1 LNYLIDFCPHHDCGC
16 VGTGDAFSGDASR
29 LHPPIPCRPM
39 SSITSPP
46 VVSDTD
52 TAPDLSQIGQ
62 ARVFPIDPA
71 TSRLLGSI
79 TYDRE
84 HGFNL
89 EWDSKEAF
97 KDWLD
102 NEQTA
107 QSIELRPSKIERGSA
122 LYTTNQIFRCA
133 RNGTGGLKP
142 YQKKTT
148 RERKIESKRIA
159 GGCPALVQIKT
170 YPHTGVILG
179 KYISKHSHAIGM
191 DNLKFIRM
199 RDSTREM
206 IARMVRYGKNDKD
219 IVSDPPS
226 DNN

>member
-1 LNYLIDFCPHHDCGC
+1 MPSIEDITN
-16 VGTGDAFSGDASR
+16 A
-29 LHPPIPCRPM
+29 PIVRDDP
-39 SSITSPP
+39 
-46 VVSDTD
+46 
-52 TAPDLSQIGQ
+52 APDQSQFGLT
-62 ARVFPIDPA
+62 RVLPVNPIDPA

-84 HGFNL
+84 HSFNL

-97 KDWLD
+97 KTWLD

-122 LYTTNQIFRCA
+122 LYATNQIFRCA
-133 RNGTGGLKP
+133 RNGTGGVKI

-148 RERKIESKRIA
+148 RERKIESKRLPD
-159 GGCPALVQIKT
+159 GCPCRVQIKT
-170 YPHTGVILG
+170 YHHTAVVLG
-179 KYISKHSHAIGM
+179 KYISDHSHSIGM
-191 DNLKFIRM
+191 ENLKFIRM

-206 IARMVRYGKNDKD
+206 IASMLRYGKNDKD